1 MGNLNCFPNE
11 NAEIASTDTVGVSAD
26 SLGDSLEK
34 NEQDMAD
41 LDQVGSLIQNLK
53 KKQMEHQNVLA
64 LCQELHMTNEE
75 LKAKLKNTEH
85 QLEDKNATLEDTNKK
100 AGTQKTDA

>member
-26 SLGDSLEK
+26 SLGETLEK

-100 AGTQKTDA
+100 AEIQKTDA